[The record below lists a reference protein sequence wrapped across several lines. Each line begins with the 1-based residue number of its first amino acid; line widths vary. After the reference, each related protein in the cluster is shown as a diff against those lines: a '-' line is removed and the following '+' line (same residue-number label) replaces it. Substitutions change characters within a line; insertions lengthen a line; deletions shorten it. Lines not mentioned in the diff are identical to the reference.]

1 MARQELVGGLTLD
14 ATASRDY
21 LGGPGGRP
29 RRGGPFILT
38 NLSIGHGFTHWYGQ
52 SIYILL
58 PVIQASLGFSNL
70 QFGALA
76 AILSIS
82 GGIANIPAGF
92 LVDIARSRWGMI
104 LTACMILAALSYG
117 MVAASPG
124 FLFLA
129 LAFILL
135 PLPGTI
141 WHMPAIAAIS
151 QRFPSRRGFGLSIHG
166 VGGQIGDSIGPL
178 VVGGLLTLFN
188 DLWRRVALVYVFPAV
203 VMTGVVWWALFRLGG
218 SGDTDTEARVSAGQR
233 FRDAG
238 RLLRNP
244 AILSL
249 VLVSSLRD
257 MGSGSLIIWLPKY
270 LHDPV
275 AAGGL
280 AMTPFMV
287 GLHLTL
293 LLILGVVSSP
303 IAGILSDRYGRKL
316 ILIPCLTAVGLLS
329 LAMGYVGAGPALIVI
344 ILATGLFS
352 SSMNQ
357 ILQATVLDQIG
368 RGTEGMTMGI
378 VMGVNSALSAV
389 APLLAALVVDAY
401 GLSAVFVY
409 TAALWVAGAVF
420 LLFTPLRPPPGAV
433 AAGG

>member
-1 MARQELVGGLTLD
+1 M
-14 ATASRDY
+14 
-21 LGGPGGRP
+21 P
-29 RRGGPFILT
+29 I
-38 NLSIGHGFTHWYGQ
+38 
-52 SIYILL
+52 
-58 PVIQASLGFSNL
+58 IQASLGFSNL
-70 QFGALA
+70 QFGSLA

-92 LVDIARSRWGMI
+92 VVDIARSRWGMI
-104 LTACMILAALSYG
+104 LTACMVLAALGYG
-117 MVAASPG
+117 LVAVSPG

-135 PLPGTI
+135 PLSGTI

-151 QRFPSRRGFGLSIHG
+151 QRFPNRRGFGLSIHG

-188 DLWRRVALVYVFPAV
+188 GAWRRVALVYVFPALL
-203 VMTGVVWWALFRLGG
+203 MTGVVWWALFRLGG
-218 SGDTDTEARVSAGQR
+218 GDADSTNQVSVGQR

-270 LHDPV
+270 LLDPV
-275 AAGGL
+275 DAGGL
-280 AMTPFMV
+280 AMTPFLV

-329 LAMGYVGAGPALIVI
+329 LVLGQVEAGPVLIAIV
-344 ILATGLFS
+344 LAIGLFS

-368 RGTEGMTMGI
+368 RGTEGVTLGI

-389 APLLAALVVDAY
+389 APLLAVLVVDAY
-401 GLSAVFVY
+401 GLSAVFIY
-409 TAALWVAGAVF
+409 TAALWVAGAAF
-420 LLFTPLRPPPGAV
+420 LVFTPLRPPPGVTAPDNRI
-433 AAGG
+433 